1 MEMVIARGCLLR
13 FEENGIL
20 TGRIRTSNDQDLYTF
35 LIAQIEWHT
44 ILDAVIKMTLALL
57 CGGVIGIERGRKKR
71 PAGFRTY
78 MLVCLGATLVMM
90 TNDYICKIYG
100 TGDVAR
106 MGAQVVNGIGFL
118 GAGTIITTGHNRV
131 KGLTTAAGLWASAC
145 IGLAIGSGYY
155 EGAIIGTIMIVVI
168 MVLLH
173 SFDRRLLSSTRVV
186 MIYVELKKMS
196 VVRRLN
202 SFAKEKQIIID
213 DIEVET
219 SDNAKMSR
227 MAAVISLR
235 LPAKSSHTD
244 LIEQINDLEGV
255 MYVEEI

>member
-1 MEMVIARGCLLR
+1 MRIEWLNWTLDIQ
-13 FEENGIL
+13 GIL
-20 TGRIRTSNDQDLYTF
+20 VAMF
-35 LIAQIEWHT
+35 
-44 ILDAVIKMTLALL
+44 KMLLALV
-57 CGGVIGIERGRKKR
+57 CGGMLGLERGRKKR

-90 TNDYICKIYG
+90 TNEYICNIYG

-155 EGAIIGTIMIVVI
+155 EGAILGTFMIFII

-173 SFDRRLLSSTRVV
+173 SFDRRMIANTKTV
-186 MIYVELKKMS
+186 MLYAECKKMS
-196 VVRRLN
+196 AIRRIIAY
-202 SFAKEKQIIID
+202 AKENHISVD
-213 DIEVET
+213 DVEVET
-219 SDNAKMSR
+219 ADPAKANMVS
-227 MAAVISLR
+227 AIISLR
-235 LPAKSSHTD
+235 LHIKASHAQ
-244 LIEQINDLEGV
+244 LIEQLESLEGV
-255 MYVEEI
+255 LSIEEL